1 MDKNK
6 IIISKI
12 KKIYESLIDKD
23 KIYKW
28 LKIRLKDGYK

>member
-1 MDKNK
+1 MDENK
-6 IIISKI
+6 IKISKI
-12 KKIYESLIDKD
+12 KIYESLIDKD